1 MNRTQQL
8 SAWIKTQEVLLQLT
22 NDEKSNPWREEYE
35 NVIHLAE
42 INNPWFTR
50 KQVENAFQGVI
61 KLLEPVALTSW
72 AENYEEKKSNAVKV
86 GVIMAGN
93 IPMAG
98 FHDFLSVLLSG
109 NQLNAKLSTSDRY
122 LIPFVAKILFS
133 FAPDLKDKFVI
144 ADQLKDVDAVIATG
158 SNNTSRYFEYYFSKI
173 PHIFRKNR
181 NSAAILTGKENE
193 FDLLLYGRDIFTYFG
208 LGCRNVSKFYV
219 PEKYN
224 FDELFNSFLGYN
236 EVMQHSKYM
245 NNFDYNQAVYLMNR
259 QQFLTNNFVIIIENE
274 SLASPVSVLHFEY
287 YKNELDLK
295 QKLDIVKDEL
305 QCVVSKTGP
314 VLPGQTQN
322 PAITDY
328 ADNVD
333 TMAFLTSLKK

>member
-1 MNRTQQL
+1 MNRSQQL
-8 SAWIKTQEVLLQLT
+8 SAWNSTKEVLIQLT
-22 NDEKSNPWREEYE
+22 TGEKGNLWHEEYE

-61 KLLEPVALTSW
+61 KLLEASALASW
-72 AENYEEKKSNAVKV
+72 VEGYPQQASSKV

-109 NQLNAKLSTSDRY
+109 NRLHAKLSSSDKY
-122 LIPFVAKILFS
+122 LIPFIAKILFS
-133 FAPDLKDKFVI
+133 FAPEIKDQFVI

-158 SNNTSRYFEYYFSKI
+158 SNNTSRYFEYYFGKI

-181 NSAAILTGKENE
+181 NSVAVLSGKENE
-193 FDLLLYGRDIFTYFG
+193 FDFLLYGRDIFSYFG
-208 LGCRNVSKFYV
+208 LGCRNISKLYV
-219 PEKYN
+219 PENYS
-224 FDELFNSFLGYN
+224 FDDLFNSFLEYN

-259 QQFLTNNFVIIIENE
+259 QPFLTNNFVIIIENNA
-274 SLASPVSVLHFEY
+274 LASPVSVLHYEY
-287 YKNELDLK
+287 YKNEMELQ
-295 QKLDIVKDEL
+295 QKLSNLKDEL
-305 QCVVSKTGP
+305 QCVVSKSGP
-314 VLPGQTQN
+314 VMPGQTQN

>member
-1 MNRTQQL
+1 MNRSQQL
-8 SAWIKTQEVLLQLT
+8 SAWNSTQEVLLQLT
-22 NDEKSNPWREEYE
+22 SGEKGSPWHEEYE
-35 NVIHLAE
+35 NVIHLAD

-50 KQVENAFQGVI
+50 KQVENAFQGAI
-61 KLLEPVALTSW
+61 KLLDPVKLASW
-72 AENYEEKKSNAVKV
+72 VEKYPLIESPVKV

-133 FAPDLKDKFVI
+133 FAPVLKDKFVI
-144 ADQLKDVDAVIATG
+144 ADQLKDVEAVIATG

-181 NSAAILTGKENE
+181 NSAAVLTGKENE

-219 PEKYN
+219 PENYN
-224 FDELFNSFLGYN
+224 FDELFNSFLQYDD
-236 EVMQHSKYM
+236 VMQHSKYM

-259 QQFLTNNFVIIIENE
+259 QPFLTNNFVIIIEND

-287 YKNELDLK
+287 YKNDVELQ
-295 QKLDIVKDEL
+295 QKLNSVKDEL
-305 QCVVSKTGP
+305 QCVVSKSGS

>member
-50 KQVENAFQGVI
+50 NQVANAFQGI
-61 KLLEPVALTSW
+61 CKLLNPSALSSW
-72 AENYEEKKSNAVKV
+72 VENYGERDSKPAKV

-98 FHDFLSVLLSG
+98 FHDFISVLLSG
-109 NQLNAKLSTSDRY
+109 NQLHAKLSSTDRH
-122 LIPFVAKILFS
+122 LIPFIARLFFT
-133 FAPDLKDKFVI
+133 FAPELKDRFVLT
-144 ADQLKDVDAVIATG
+144 DQLKDMDAVIATG
-158 SNNTSRYFEYYFSKI
+158 SNNSSRYFDYYFGKL

-181 NSAAILTGKENE
+181 NSAAIITGKENE
-193 FDLLLYGRDIFTYFG
+193 YDLLLFGRDVFTYFG
-208 LGCRNVSKFYV
+208 LGCRNVSKLYV
-219 PEKYN
+219 PEKYD

-245 NNFDYNQAVYLMNR
+245 NNFDYNQAIYLMNR
-259 QQFLTNNFVIIIENE
+259 QPFLTNNFVIIIENE
-274 SLASPVSVLHFEY
+274 ALASPVSVLHFEY
-287 YKNELDLK
+287 YKNEMELQ
-295 QKLDIVKDEL
+295 QKLSNLKDEL
-305 QCVVSKTGP
+305 QCVVSKSGP
-314 VLPGQTQN
+314 VMPGQTQN
-322 PAITDY
+322 PEITDY